1 LARYKNHTRS
11 IASPRQIRKAEQPAD
26 EVMLEVHRVYQNI
39 IVAREGIFLVM

>member
-1 LARYKNHTRS
+1 LARDKNHTRS
-11 IASPRQIRKAEQPAD
+11 IASPRQSRKAEQPAD